1 MNFNSTKIIQIL
13 LIGLFGTVFNTQESF
28 AKTKVYHP
36 GLSNDL
42 IRHKQQLLADTSN
55 TNNLTVEIKEIN
67 FVGNTAFTNK
77 QLTQAVTNFI
87 GRKISFEELLE
98 IEIILNKLYSDAGY
112 INSGA
117 VIPTGQV
124 IKDGIITIQIIEGT
138 IAKIEITGNKKL
150 NSNYIRNRIA
160 LGIEKP
166 FNLNQ
171 LLESLRLLQLDP
183 LIENISVELSEG
195 ILREASILQVTVTEA
210 DSFQLR
216 AIADNGRSPS
226 VGSFRRGVNL
236 TEANLL
242 GFGDRISL
250 EWLNTDGS
258 NSLDFSYGV
267 PINPHQGTIIF
278 RAGYRDTEIIE
289 EPFDRIDINGDSIYF
304 DFGWR
309 QALFQS
315 SQQELALG
323 ASFSYQQSQSQLLGE
338 NFPLSPGANDDGETT
353 ISALRF
359 FQEWTK
365 RNPQEVLAVRSQ
377 FNIGLGILGATQN
390 QELPDSNFFS
400 WNGQGQYVRSL
411 SRDTLLIFRTNLQIA
426 ADELVPLERFG
437 LGGLYSVRG
446 YRQDF
451 FLTDNGIFISGEIQL
466 PIARVEKI
474 VGVLQIIPFIDFGV
488 GWNNGAFEDPD
499 PNSLLGIGLGLQ
511 WRMGDNFNARLDWGI
526 PLIDFDLEKRTWQEN
541 GIYFVINYDLF

>member
-13 LIGLFGTVFNTQESF
+13 LLGLFSTVFNTQESF
-28 AKTKVYHP
+28 AQTKFYHP
-36 GLSNDL
+36 RLSNYL
-42 IRHKQQLLADTSN
+42 ITHKQQLLADTSD

-67 FVGNTAFTNK
+67 FVGNTAFTQQ
-77 QLTQAVTNFI
+77 QLTQTITHFI

-98 IEIILNKLYSDAGY
+98 IETILNKLYSDAGY

-117 VIPTGQV
+117 VIPTGQI
-124 IKDGIITIQIIEGT
+124 IKDGIVTIQIIEGT

-171 LLESLRLLQLDP
+171 LLESLKLLQLDP

-195 ILREASILQVTVTEA
+195 VLREASILQVTVTEA
-210 DSFQLR
+210 DSFQLT
-216 AIADNGRSPS
+216 AIANNPRSPS

-258 NSLDFSYGV
+258 NSLDFSYGI
-267 PINPHQGTIIF
+267 PINPHQGKIIF
-278 RAGYRDTEIIE
+278 TAGYRDTEIIE

-304 DFGWR
+304 DVGWR

-323 ASFSYQQSQSQLLGE
+323 LSFSYQESQSQLLGE
-338 NFPLSPGANDDGETT
+338 NFPLSRGANDEGETT

-365 RNPQEVLAVRSQ
+365 RNPKEVFALRSQ
-377 FNIGLGILGATQN
+377 FNIGLGILGATEN
-390 QELPDSNFFS
+390 EELPDSNFFS
-400 WNGQGQYVRSL
+400 WTGQGQYVRSL
-411 SRDTLLIFRTNLQIA
+411 SKDTLLILTGNLQIA
-426 ADELVPLERFG
+426 ADELVPLEQFG

-451 FLTDNGIFISGEIQL
+451 LLTDNAIFTSAEIQI
-466 PIARVEKI
+466 PIVRVEK
-474 VGVLQIIPFIDFGV
+474 VAGVLQIIPFIDFGV
-488 GWNNGAFEDPD
+488 GWNNGAVEEPD
-499 PNSLLGIGLGLQ
+499 PNSLLGMGLGLQ
-511 WRMGDNFNARLDWGI
+511 WRMGDDFNARFDWGI
-526 PLIDFDLEKRTWQEN
+526 PLIDVDIEKRTWQEH
-541 GIYFVINYDLF
+541 GIYFSINYSL